1 MPPVRGSKGVT
12 NAFNQIAMNKL
23 LQHREITITLS
34 IVVICIAASIA
45 WPSVFPTFGN
55 LSQLFL
61 NISIETI
68 VACGMMILLISGAF
82 DLSVGSVVALSGG
95 VTGYLLFNHGMY
107 PLPAILLGVGTAA
120 LVGLVNGYL
129 VAYVGINPMIQ
140 TLAMM
145 GIVRGAAMMVSGSGI
160 QNLHADFTVLGQMKL
175 MGFQSPVWIMLA
187 IVLILHILVSRHV
200 FFRQYYYIGSNE
212 KAAMLS
218 GIRVKRLKLVSF
230 VLVSVLAGIA
240 GVLLAARMGAALGT
254 SGRGMEL
261 RVITAA
267 ILGGASLLGGTGK
280 VLGALLG
287 TIFMGLISNVLI
299 IARVSGYWQDV
310 VLGVILIVAVWLD
323 LTLKKQSAKSLTKA
337 ISKK

>member
-1 MPPVRGSKGVT
+1 
-12 NAFNQIAMNKL
+12 MNINRL
-23 LQHREITITLS
+23 LQQREIAIALS
-34 IVVICIAASIA
+34 IAVVCIVASIA

-95 VTGYLLFNHGMY
+95 IAAYLLYNHGMY
-107 PLPAILLGVGTAA
+107 PLPAILAGVGAAA
-120 LVGLVNGYL
+120 LIGLINGYL

-145 GIVRGAAMMVSGSGI
+145 GIVRGAAMMISGSGI
-160 QNLHADFTVLGQMKL
+160 QNLHADFTVLGQSRFL
-175 MGFQSPVWIMLA
+175 GFQSPVWIMMA
-187 IVLILHILVSRHV
+187 VVLVLHVLMSKHV
-200 FFRQYYYIGSNE
+200 LFRQYYYIGSNE
-212 KAAMLS
+212 QAAILS
-218 GIRVKRLKLVSF
+218 GIRVKRLKMHSF
-230 VLVSVLAGIA
+230 VLISLMAGIA

-267 ILGGASLLGGTGK
+267 ILGGASLLGGTGR
-280 VLGALLG
+280 VFGALLG
-287 TIFMGLISNVLI
+287 TIFMGLVSNVLI
-299 IARVSGYWQDV
+299 IARVSGYWQDI
-310 VLGVILIVAVWLD
+310 VLGIILIVAVWLD
-323 LTLKKQSAKSLTKA
+323 LALKKQSVKSL
-337 ISKK
+337 KKVVGKR

>member
-1 MPPVRGSKGVT
+1 
-12 NAFNQIAMNKL
+12 MNRL
-23 LQHREITITLS
+23 LQHREITIALS
-34 IVVICIAASIA
+34 IVVVCIVASIA

-95 VTGYLLFNHGMY
+95 ITAYLLYHQGMF
-107 PLPAILLGVGTAA
+107 PLPAIGLGVATAA
-120 LVGLVNGYL
+120 VIGLVNGYL

-160 QNLHADFTVLGQMKL
+160 QNLHTDFTVLGQTKL

-187 IVLILHILVSRHV
+187 IVLLLHALVSRHV
-200 FFRQYYYIGSNE
+200 FFRQYYFIGSNE

-218 GIRVKRLKLVSF
+218 GIRVKRLKLISF

-267 ILGGASLLGGTGK
+267 ILGGASLLGGTGR

-310 VLGVILIVAVWLD
+310 VLGVILIAAVWLD
-323 LTLKKQSAKSLTKA
+323 LTLKKQSAKSLTKV
-337 ISKK
+337 IIKK